1 MRVFILLLASLASA
15 LAADSVGTKDIHPF
29 RASDLVQFHRLSR
42 PVPSHDGRHALF
54 TSSRYTPEDN
64 KTKRSLWLLRLE
76 DDSVVHLSH
85 DVTANPL
92 WLSDT
97 LVGGLASAQLW
108 FADVKDVLEN
118 STDVADPSLPTFHQ
132 LTTYPVPIGNV
143 KCHAASA
150 QCAFTAE
157 VYADGSMDTAA
168 ETAKRESERLDSA
181 MVWDE
186 LFVRHWD
193 VYVKPLLHSN
203 LFIVQTKF
211 NQDKPEIDGEA
222 INLMPGK
229 GLETPVPPFGDTD
242 AFAFSPDGKEI
253 AFSSRTAQH
262 SASAWN
268 TNIAIYVV
276 PTDGSAEPTSVSS
289 TTGTNQNPTYSPDGK
304 YLAWLSM
311 KTPQYEADR
320 LRILLHDRT
329 EKATSELAKNWPL
342 SAESILWTP
351 DSTKLLLTAQEKG
364 HVRIFSIDAPD
375 KNLKNKN
382 RKRTPRRLLKKH
394 TNGGLSIVGNT
405 LFFEQNS
412 VLAPT
417 EIFTLDL
424 ANVERGA
431 RQRTAMNADLL
442 LRTLRSEVEEF
453 WFTGAR
459 GEKVQGHIYKPVN
472 FRAQDLYPVA
482 FLIHGGP
489 EGAWNDGWSYR
500 WNPQV
505 FTGAGY
511 VVVTVNF
518 HGSTGYG
525 AKFTRSILKHWGDR
539 PYRDLMKGLTHVL
552 KTYSYVDKRRVAALG
567 ASYGGYMINW
577 LNGHATDAFTC
588 LTNHDGMFDTFAT
601 AYATDELWFNES
613 EFGGPAY
620 KSSARPIYDKFN
632 PANYVKRW
640 RTPTLIIHGAQ
651 DFRLPVTE
659 GIAAFTALQRRG
671 IDSRLV
677 IFPDENHWVL
687 KPANSLRWYKEVLEW
702 LAVHNGPAAPGT
714 SGEMKWVGM
723 EVEDAD
729 SDVEDG
735 EVVEDADEV
744 EDDQGEPIAE
754 NMGDLVVGTET
765 GTSPFQ
771 RLIVQHAE
779 QMLPA

>member
-1 MRVFILLLASLASA
+1 MRVIALLLASLASA

-42 PVPSHDGRHALF
+42 PVPSNDGRHALF
-54 TSSRYTPEDN
+54 TSSRYSATDN

-85 DVTANPL
+85 DVIANPL

-97 LVGGLASAQLW
+97 LVGGLSSSQLW
-108 FADVKDVLEN
+108 CADVKDVLEN
-118 STDVADPSLPTFHQ
+118 STDVAAMPIFQQ

-143 KCHAASA
+143 KCHAVSA

-193 VYVKPLLHSN
+193 VYVTPQLHNN
-203 LFIVQTKF
+203 LFVVKTKF
-211 NQDKPEIDGEA
+211 NRDKPELDGEA
-222 INLMPGK
+222 INIMPGK

-242 AFAFSPDGKEI
+242 AFEFSPDGKEI

-276 PTDGSAEPTSVSS
+276 PTDGSSEPQPVSS
-289 TTGTNQNPTYSPDGK
+289 TTGTNQNPRYSPDGK

-320 LRILLHDRT
+320 LRILLHDRAAKT
-329 EKATSELAKNWPL
+329 TSELAKNWAL
-342 SAESILWTP
+342 SAESLTWTS
-351 DSTKLLLTAQEKG
+351 DSSTLLLTAQEKG
-364 HVRIFSIDAPD
+364 HVRIFSINAHEDTKLK
-375 KNLKNKN
+375 KNI
-382 RKRTPRRLLKKH
+382 PRRVLKKH
-394 TNGGLSIVGNT
+394 TNGGLSIVGHT
-405 LFFEQNS
+405 LFFEQSS
-412 VLAPT
+412 VVAPT

-424 ANVERGA
+424 NNVEKGA
-431 RQRTAMNADLL
+431 RQRTATNAELL

-472 FRAQDLYPVA
+472 FRTQNLYPVA

-552 KTYSYVDKRRVAALG
+552 KTYPYVDKRRVAALG

-588 LTNHDGMFDTFAT
+588 LTNHDGMFDTMAT

-659 GIAAFTALQRRG
+659 GIATFTALQRRG

-687 KPANSLRWYKEVLEW
+687 KPANSLRWYEEVLSW
-702 LAVHNGPAAPGT
+702 LAVYNGPAAPGT
-714 SGEMKWVGM
+714 SGEMRWVGM
-723 EVEDAD
+723 EIEDDEAVSAAD
-729 SDVEDG
+729 SEEGDVEAI
-735 EVVEDADEV
+735 ED
-744 EDDQGEPIAE
+744 EDRNEPIAE
-754 NMGDLVVGTET
+754 EMMDPAEEAVV
-765 GTSPFQ
+765 SPFQ

-779 QMLPA
+779 QAFSS